1 MTSAIDPNFIT
12 TDPVSKSGMR
22 TQLQTAADEIT
33 ALQNGKADNTGDVFS
48 GDVEVNKVHPA
59 FILRKTASG
68 QNNNITGYTG
78 TSARWNIIPGNS
90 ATESGSNAG
99 SDFTIG
105 RYTDGGVYIDSPIS
119 ISRANGFVTIDNGIS
134 APTPSISEDSTLIG
148 NTAWVVD
155 LFSDASR
162 QVKSLPGFQIFPG
175 GLQFK
180 FGTATTASGIVDVTY
195 GTPFATATRL
205 VFVTPFFG
213 STITGSIPLGTAP
226 GTYSVN
232 GFRAYGDP
240 TQNIA
245 FCYLAIGE

>member
-33 ALQNGKADNTGDVFS
+33 ALQDGKADNTGDVFT
-48 GDVEVNKVHPA
+48 GDIDINKNTPRL
-59 FILRKTASG
+59 ILRKTASG
-68 QNNNITGYTG
+68 QSNSIIGYTTTG
-78 TSARWNIIPGNS
+78 VRWTMLLGNT

-99 SDFTIG
+99 SNFEIG
-105 RYTDGGVYIDSPIS
+105 RYTDAGSYIDSPIS

-148 NTAWVVD
+148 NTAWVID
-155 LFSDASR
+155 LFADASR

-195 GTPFATATRL
+195 STPFATATRL